1 MVYLSWKCSNEE
13 HDNFII
19 SCNKQH
25 DVQKYLHMTTYAWC
39 KALININVIMWWCK
53 HDSSFLDLDFFFF
66 QNVLHNTHLIK
77 DKIKIKIKTVYCHV
91 ASTWNLDVVAY
102 IIHTYIHI
110 HKYTYL
116 HTYILTHK
124 VNLGMQSLKY
134 HKTPSLKIYISVCKK

>member
-1 MVYLSWKCSNEE
+1 MYSYYLESRK
-13 HDNFII
+13 I
-19 SCNKQH
+19 
-25 DVQKYLHMTTYAWC
+25 
-39 KALININVIMWWCK
+39 
-53 HDSSFLDLDFFFF
+53 
-66 QNVLHNTHLIK
+66 
-77 DKIKIKIKTVYCHV
+77 DKEIKTVYCHV

-102 IIHTYIHI
+102 IIHTYIHII